1 MQNIISLFRDLNT
14 KENIG
19 QLFLELKL
27 RLGVTFGVR
36 VTFEETGE
44 GKGDR
49 LSWPGFRG
57 HHVIGYYSGIPYDP
71 DSVA

>member
-1 MQNIISLFRDLNT
+1 MVPGRSL
-14 KENIG
+14 KW
-19 QLFLELKL
+19 
-27 RLGVTFGVR
+27 VV
-36 VTFEETGE
+36 
-44 GKGDR
+44 